1 MESEMGNMSEKL
13 EAMRNS
19 ATEDGGQFPK
29 KMKLN
34 LWILWVWLTFN
45 DVFFFY
51 KRNFNFFD
59 FLTLREKQSISFSLQ
74 IKSENRWEVKWK
86 I

>member
-45 DVFFFY
+45 DVFFFT
-51 KRNFNFFD
+51 KGISI
-59 FLTLREKQSISFSLQ
+59 FLTF
-74 IKSENRWEVKWK
+74 
-86 I
+86 